1 MITKFLI
8 VLFFIMC
15 SAFADACE
23 VYLPGHLVILGQT
36 LAFEQSIKQTECSPE
51 ILQEINNTINSVEGK
66 FTSFQFAEI
75 LKLKNYDVVVQPSL
89 IQVQHLNHL
98 VREQIMMPTG
108 IQMRSSE
115 AVNSKNYLILSPG
128 DRVQV
133 QCSGCLFGAQEAL
146 NVKVLGFDG
155 TDKALIVKA
164 DFKKMVKA
172 YRVLGFHPAFSPIT
186 ATSLKEEFIES
197 IPHTDLLTNLDT
209 LHFFKVN
216 KPIRSGELLRQ
227 SDLNAINLV
236 RAGTKTDVIIENEH
250 VRLKTEGI
258 SRSNGILGE
267 LVEVFHPQTNK
278 KYLGKVIDL
287 NKVSVEL

>member
-23 VYLPGHLVILGQT
+23 VYLPGHIVILGQT
-36 LAFEQSIKQTECSPE
+36 SSFEQSIKHNGCSPE
-51 ILQEINNTINSVEGK
+51 AINDINSTINSVEGK
-66 FTSFQFAEI
+66 ITSFQFSEI
-75 LKLKNYDVVVQPSL
+75 LKSKNHDVAIQPSL

-98 VREQIMMPTG
+98 VREQILIPAG

-115 AVNSKNYLILSPG
+115 AINAQNYIVLSPG
-128 DRVQV
+128 DRIQV
-133 QCSGCLFGAQEAL
+133 QCIDCLFGHQQAL

-155 TDKALIVKA
+155 KDKSFTVRA

-186 ATSLKEEFIES
+186 ATSLKEEFVES
-197 IPHTDLLTNLDT
+197 IPHTDLLTSLHT
-209 LHFFKVN
+209 LRFFKLN
-216 KPIRSGELLRQ
+216 KPMRAGELLRQ
-227 SDLNAINLV
+227 SDLNALNLV
-236 RAGTKTDVIIENEH
+236 RAGTKTEVIIENEH
-250 VRLKTEGI
+250 VRLQTEGI

-267 LVEVFHPQTNK
+267 LVEVFHPQKNK